1 MNMTDA
7 PDVYRGLIKESVTP
21 LTEQAS
27 DTLLEGRNEIFS
39 PLLAYEKADCL
50 GYGKVACSLVIIETT
65 FDIVGLSAA
74 FS

>member
-1 MNMTDA
+1 MNMIDA
-7 PDVYRGLIKESVTP
+7 LDVYRGLIKESVTP

-27 DTLLEGRNEIFS
+27 DTLLVGRNEIFS
-39 PLLAYEKADCL
+39 LLAYEKADCL